1 MLNYVE
7 GRQPL
12 LVGETFPGHPGM
24 RDTQLPSPTL
34 LQDLIDGP
42 RVVSSVTDDGLLAQ
56 VLLVQPG
63 HNVRQLVVVLL

>member
-1 MLNYVE
+1 MLNYLE

-24 RDTQLPSPTL
+24 RDSHLPQAL
-34 LQDLIDGP
+34 LLDFIDGP
-42 RVVSSVTDDGLLAQ
+42 RVVSSVADDGLLAQ

-63 HNVRQLVVVLL
+63 NNVRQLVVVLL

>member
-1 MLNYVE
+1 MLNYLE

-24 RDTQLPSPTL
+24 RDSHLPQAL
-34 LQDLIDGP
+34 LLDFIDGP
-42 RVVSSVTDDGLLAQ
+42 RVVSSVADDGLLAQ

-63 HNVRQLVVVLL
+63 NNVRQIVVVLL